1 MENHPIDNLLKNTME
16 SLRDMID
23 VNTII
28 GEPIESSDGTLI
40 LPVSRV
46 SVGFAAGGGQYTTTN
61 YKVES
66 DYPFGGGS
74 GAGMSVRPVAF
85 LVIKDDRIRLLPM
98 DSENTLDK
106 IVDTVPQVL
115 EMFKSKAKAANETSG
130 QNTTNQNTCS

>member
-61 YKVES
+61 YKVET

-115 EMFKSKAKAANETSG
+115 EMFKSKAKPANETAG
-130 QNTTNQNTCS
+130 QNTTN